1 MYEIW
6 LMLNIV
12 WESLLTVWPLVLLL
26 LLVFA
31 GLTLAAL
38 LRRGAAWRAAWPVA
52 LAGAAIVG
60 MASFLLLPSLTLS
73 SLGELKYWVD
83 WLALAGL
90 AAGFALVAGAL
101 LLPLTA
107 LLKRQPT

>member
-12 WESLLTVWPLVLLL
+12 WEILLGAWPLVLVLLL
-26 LLVFA
+26 LFA
-31 GLTLAAL
+31 GLTVAAW

-52 LAGAAIVG
+52 LAGAVIVG
-60 MASFLLLPSLTLS
+60 VASFLLLPSLTLS

-83 WLALAGL
+83 WLALAGV
-90 AAGFALVAGAL
+90 AGGFALVAGAL

-107 LLKRQPT
+107 LLKRQTT

>member
-12 WESLLTVWPLVLLL
+12 WEILLAAWPLVLALV
-26 LLVFA
+26 LVFA
-31 GLTLAAL
+31 VLTLSASV
-38 LRRGAAWRAAWPVA
+38 RRGSAWRAAWPVA
-52 LAGAAIVG
+52 LAGAVIVG
-60 MASFLLLPSLTLS
+60 VASFLLLPSLTRS

-90 AAGFALVAGAL
+90 ATGFALVAGAL
-101 LLPLTA
+101 LLPLAA